1 MMNAI
6 KENELIA
13 RLTAPFQRSP
23 LQQND
28 LQESDAEI
36 LYLPGDDPA
45 RIAVTIDTI
54 SEEISRG
61 LYDPYLAGW
70 MTVMASM
77 SDLAAVGARPLGLV
91 ISETLPPGLPALL
104 LKDLQQGLS
113 DAAAACGSYILG
125 GDTNSGERLLLT
137 GCAVGMF
144 GSEKALSRA
153 GAAPGDLLYVT
164 NTLGSG
170 NAFALSRLLGLGTEN
185 DIRPV
190 YRPKARLAEGRSL
203 CGIASACMDT
213 SDGLLAT
220 LDQMMRVNNAGFELD
235 PGWVSCLDRDSL
247 ALAEATGIPPWLLL
261 AGQHGEFELAFTV
274 RPDRREELEARAKER
289 LWRPLRLGSVIQEQA
304 VCLPGEHGRLTLDT
318 ERIRNCGFDAR
329 TDIHEY
335 LRELLTIDAQLRKGA
350 VTHVSQ

>member
-6 KENELIA
+6 KENEFIS
-13 RLTAPFQRSP
+13 RLTAGFQRSP
-23 LQQND
+23 LQENG
-28 LQESDAEI
+28 LQETDAEI
-36 LYLPGDDPA
+36 LYLPGDHPS

-77 SDLAAVGARPLGLV
+77 SDLAAVGARAMGIV
-91 ISETLPPGLPALL
+91 ISETLPPELPAALL
-104 LKDLQQGLS
+104 GELQQGIR
-113 DAAAACGSYILG
+113 DAADACGSYILG

-137 GCAVGMF
+137 GCAIGLF
-144 GSEKALSRA
+144 GSEKGLSRT
-153 GAAPGDLLYVT
+153 GAAPGDMLYTT
-164 NTLGSG
+164 NPLGSG
-170 NAFALSRLLGLGTEN
+170 NAFALSRLLGLGSGG
-185 DIRPV
+185 DRRPV

-203 CGIASACMDT
+203 CGIASSCMDT

-220 LDQMMRVNNAGFELD
+220 LDQMMRVNEAGFELD
-235 PGWVSCLDRDSL
+235 PGWASCLDRDAL
-247 ALAEATGIPPWLLL
+247 ALAQATGIPSWLLL

-274 RPDRREELEARAKER
+274 PAHRREELAVRALEHD
-289 LWRPLRLGSVIQEQA
+289 WQPLLLGRVIAEPA
-304 VCLPGEHGRLTLDT
+304 IYLPGDDGMLQLDT
-318 ERIRNCGFDAR
+318 ARIRNCGFDAR

-350 VTHVSQ
+350 ISHVDQ